1 MKDLE
6 KKQEAK
12 LQEVSTAFEAKLTQA
27 SDTVMQSTLG
37 SVEVKIKQL
46 EEQTN
51 DYKMAREEAAEAKK
65 LA

>member
-12 LQEVSTAFEAKLTQA
+12 LEEVSTAFEAKLTQA

-51 DYKMAREEAAEAKK
+51 DYKIAREEAAEAKK

>member
-1 MKDLE
+1 M
-6 KKQEAK
+6 
-12 LQEVSTAFEAKLTQA
+12 QEVSTAFEAKLTQA